1 MTYFPSK
8 NEKLFNELVRN
19 HNDEESTIIP
29 GFLYLGGHNSVKYV
43 NKLIAKSVT
52 HVLNMAGEL
61 YLDSAQMNRNNIK
74 LLHIE
79 AKDTKTYNIR
89 QDFDRAFKFMDEAL
103 IKKGKIIVNCARG
116 VSRSATIVLAY
127 LMFRYNFNL
136 ADAYKLVIKLR
147 PQVRPNSNFRRILEM
162 YEQELFVKRYKTFV
176 DNRTLMPKIL

>member
-1 MTYFPSK
+1 M
-8 NEKLFNELVRN
+8 
-19 HNDEESTIIP
+19 
-29 GFLYLGGHNSVKYV
+29 YLGGHNSVKYV
-43 NKLIAKSVT
+43 NRLVAKGVT

-61 YLDSAQMNRNNIK
+61 YLDSSQMARYNIK

-89 QDFDRAFKFMDEAL
+89 QDFDRAFKFIDETL
-103 IKKGKIIVNCARG
+103 IRKGKIIVNCARG

-147 PQVRPNSNFRRILEM
+147 PQVRPNSNFRKILEM
-162 YEQELFVKRYKTFV
+162 YEHELFVKRYKSFV
-176 DNRTLMPKIL
+176 NNRTLMPRVF